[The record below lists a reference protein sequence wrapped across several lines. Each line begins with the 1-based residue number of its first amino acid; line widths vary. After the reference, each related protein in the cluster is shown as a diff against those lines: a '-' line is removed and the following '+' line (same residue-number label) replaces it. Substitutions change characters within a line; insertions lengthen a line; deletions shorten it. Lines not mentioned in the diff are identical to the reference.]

1 MVAADSEL
9 PPQSQLPLDGSSF
22 VGRHHELAEL
32 QQRFAAGERL
42 VTLVGAPGIGKTR
55 LALRYAE
62 QIDQAL
68 FVDLSS
74 AETLADVCGSLGSR
88 LGILFSDDTDL
99 VEHLGRAFSARGPS
113 LCVLDNFEQLL
124 NQAAGAL
131 ERWLAAAPE
140 LQLLVTSRER
150 LKVPGESLL
159 DLSPLPLPEEDA
171 DVEQVADAQAVQLL
185 LDRAP
190 RLRLTSSNSQTLVK
204 LVRELD
210 GLPLAIE
217 LAAARLGVMDPVQLL
232 ARLGQR
238 LDLLSRSDPSTG
250 PSSDSSRRRATLRA
264 ALDWSW
270 EALTEAEQRA
280 LSAASVFRGGFS
292 LEAFEGIAGADLGA
306 STHPLDVLQSLCE
319 KSLIR
324 TITAADRQ
332 LSTRF
337 MLFESVRAYAADQLK
352 DGGATTRRHAQYFTA
367 ACGERLKE
375 LEGNSERPGTKA
387 EDFVALEWLAAELN
401 NILLAGE
408 TLITSTSSADIQQR
422 LYLALGAGAVLS
434 RRGPPARYLSLIE
447 AAIHHASYIAA
458 PPALVARAELERAR
472 MLQRL
477 GRMAEARDGLQSA
490 LDRLAETQDA
500 QLLAD
505 LKTEL
510 GVLEQASGNL
520 DAAEQAFR
528 SALELLEPA
537 QRGARARALAG
548 LGLLRHS
555 QGRLDEAFAGYDAA
569 LVLAK
574 GAGAHAL
581 EASLCRDLGTLRMQ
595 QRRFEE
601 AREYFKRALDLHRT
615 HDAESL
621 SDGTLVGII
630 EGNLGILEQE
640 LGQFEAAAKHFRRGL
655 RAVRRAG
662 SLLLEGH
669 LLGYFGALRHER
681 ARQLGDT
688 EEIDSAREH
697 YKSSLL
703 ILRGIGD
710 RRQEGVFSAALGA
723 LEAEQGRLAAARE
736 AFSSATEV
744 LEPLGDAGLVLA
756 LELHRAHLDLAL
768 ARDAKPK
775 EQAALRASADSRLA
789 AALAP
794 QHTTLLSQSDDARF
808 ALRLLQLSL
817 SHDAVVFRGES
828 GLLDLP
834 GSEQMDLSARQPL
847 RRIVAALI
855 EQRLTGPGVSLS
867 QDQLI
872 EAGWPGERMTPF
884 AAQNRLKVALSTLRK
899 LGLRELLL
907 RDEQGYLLDPGVPAR
922 IEA

>member
-22 VGRHHELAEL
+22 VGRNQELAEL
-32 QQRFAAGERL
+32 QRRFAAGERL

-62 QIDQAL
+62 HFDQAL

-88 LGILFSDDTDL
+88 LGILFSDDADL

-124 NQAAGAL
+124 NQAGPAL
-131 ERWLAAAPE
+131 ERWLEVAPD
-140 LQLLVTSRER
+140 LRLLVTSRER
-150 LKVPGESLL
+150 LKLQGESLL
-159 DLSPLPLPEEDA
+159 EVSPLPLPDEDA
-171 DVEQVADAQAVQLL
+171 NVEQVADAEAVQLL

-190 RLRLTSSNSQTLVK
+190 RLRLTNTNSQTLVK

-238 LDLLSRSDPSTG
+238 LDLLSRGGTAG
-250 PSSDSSRRRATLRA
+250 PSSDSTRRRATLRA

-270 EALTEAEQRA
+270 EALSDAEQRA

-306 STHPLDVLQSLCE
+306 GTHALDVLQSLCE

-337 MLFESVRAYAADQLK
+337 MLFESVRAYAAEQLK
-352 DGGATTRRHAQYFTA
+352 DGGATTRRHAQYFTV
-367 ACGERLKE
+367 ACGERLRE

-434 RRGPPARYLSLIE
+434 RRGPPARYLALIE

-520 DAAEQAFR
+520 DAAEQAFQ
-528 SALELLEPA
+528 SALELLGPA

-581 EASLCRDLGTLRMQ
+581 EASLCRDLGILRLQ
-595 QRRFEE
+595 QRRFDE

-630 EGNLGILEQE
+630 EGNLGIVEQE

-681 ARQLGDT
+681 ARQLGDV

-723 LEAEQGRLAAARE
+723 LEAEQGRLEAARE
-736 AFSSATEV
+736 AFASASEV
-744 LEPLGDAGLVLA
+744 LEPLGDPGLVLA
-756 LELHRAHLDLAL
+756 LDLHRAHLELAL

-775 EQAALRASADSRLA
+775 EQVALRASADARLA
-789 AALAP
+789 TALAP
-794 QHTTLLSQSDDARF
+794 QHATLLSQSDDARF

-847 RRIVAALI
+847 RRIVSALI
-855 EQRLTGPGVSLS
+855 EQRLTQPGVSLS

>member
-1 MVAADSEL
+1 MYAADSDL
-9 PPQSQLPLDGSSF
+9 PPESQLPLDGSTF
-22 VGRHHELAEL
+22 VGRSAELVELAR
-32 QQRFAAGERL
+32 RFGGGDRL

-62 QIDQAL
+62 QLPQAL

-74 AETLADVCGSLGSR
+74 AETLNDVCGNLGSR

-99 VEHLGRAFSARGPS
+99 VEHLGRAFAARGPS
-113 LCVLDNFEQLL
+113 LCVLDNFEQLV
-124 NQAAGAL
+124 NQAGEAL
-131 ERWLAAAPE
+131 ERWLGAAPD

-150 LKVPGESLL
+150 LRLPGESVLEL
-159 DLSPLPLPEEDA
+159 EPLPLPDEDV
-171 DVEQVADAQAVQLL
+171 DVEVIAEAEAVQLL

-190 RLRLTSSNSQTLVK
+190 RLRLSASNAQTLAR

-232 ARLGQR
+232 SRLGQR
-238 LDLLSRSDPSTG
+238 LDLLSRSGASPDST
-250 PSSDSSRRRATLRA
+250 RRRATLRA

-270 EALTEAEQRA
+270 EALSEEEQRA

-292 LEAFEGIAGADLGA
+292 LEAFEGVATDASL
-306 STHPLDVLQSLCE
+306 STHALDVLQSLCE

-324 TITAADRQ
+324 TITTSDRQ

-337 MLFESVRAYAADQLK
+337 MLFESVRAYAAEQLK
-352 DGGATTRRHAQYFTA
+352 DGGATTRRHAQFFTA

-375 LEGNSERPGTKA
+375 LEGNSERPGAKA
-387 EDFVALEWLAAELN
+387 EDFVALEWLAAELE

-434 RRGPPARYLSLIE
+434 RRGPPARYLALIE
-447 AAIHHASYIAA
+447 AAIHHASYTSA
-458 PPALVARAELERAR
+458 PPGLVARAELERAR

-490 LDRLAETQDA
+490 LARLAETQDA
-500 QLLAD
+500 QLLAE

-520 DAAEQAFR
+520 DHAEAAFT
-528 SALELLEPA
+528 SALELLGPA

-555 QGRLDEAFAGYDAA
+555 QGRLDEAFAGYDEA

-595 QRRFEE
+595 QRRFDE
-601 AREYFKRALDLHRT
+601 AREYFQRALDLHRT

-640 LGQFEAAAKHFRRGL
+640 LGHFDYAGKHFGRAL

-669 LLGYFGALRHER
+669 LLGYYGALRHER
-681 ARQLGDT
+681 ARQRGDA
-688 EEIDSAREH
+688 EEVERAREQ

-723 LEAEQGRLAAARE
+723 LEAEQRRLEAAQE
-736 AFSSATEV
+736 AFESAAEV
-744 LEPLGDAGLVLA
+744 LEPLGDAGLILA

-768 ARDAKPK
+768 AK
-775 EQAALRASADSRLA
+775 EAPAQQQAALRASADARLA
-789 AALAP
+789 KALAP
-794 QHTTLLSQSDDARF
+794 EHDAVLSQSDDARF

-817 SHDAVVFRGES
+817 SHDAVIFRGTT
-828 GLLDLP
+828 GLLELP
-834 GSEQMDLSARQPL
+834 GSGQLDLSARQPL
-847 RRIVAALI
+847 RRIAVALI
-855 EQRLTGPGVSLS
+855 EKRLTQPAVSMS
-867 QDQLI
+867 QEQLI

-907 RDEQGYLLDPGVPAR
+907 RDDHGYHLDPGVPAR
-922 IEA
+922 IEG

>member
-1 MVAADSEL
+1 MVAADSDL
-9 PPQSQLPLDGSSF
+9 PPESQLPLDGSSF
-22 VGRHHELAEL
+22 VGRSAELAEL
-32 QQRFAAGERL
+32 ARCFGAGQRL
-42 VTLVGAPGIGKTR
+42 LTLVGAPGIGKTR

-62 QIDQAL
+62 QLPQAL

-74 AETLADVCGSLGSR
+74 ADTLADACGTLGSR
-88 LGILFSDDTDL
+88 LGVLFSDDTDL
-99 VEHLGRAFSARGPS
+99 VDHLGRAFAARGPS

-124 NQAAGAL
+124 NQAGDAL
-131 ERWLAAAPE
+131 QRWLAAAPA

-150 LKVPGESLL
+150 LRLEGESVLEL
-159 DLSPLPLPEEDA
+159 APLPLPEEDV
-171 DVEQVADAQAVQLL
+171 DVESAADAEAVQLL

-190 RLRLTSSNSQTLVK
+190 RLRLTSGNASTLAR

-217 LAAARLGVMDPVQLL
+217 LAAARLGVMDPAQLL
-232 ARLGQR
+232 SRLGQR
-238 LDLLSRSDPSTG
+238 LDLLSRSG
-250 PSSDSSRRRATLRA
+250 PASDSTRRRATLRA

-270 EALTEAEQRA
+270 EALKEEEQAA

-292 LEAFEGIAGADLGA
+292 LEAFEGVAGADLGT
-306 STHPLDVLQSLCE
+306 STHALDVLQSLCE

-324 TITAADRQ
+324 TTTRSDRQ

-337 MLFESVRAYAADQLK
+337 VLFESVRAYAAEKLK
-352 DGGATTRRHAQYFTA
+352 DGGATTRRHAQFFTT
-367 ACGERLKE
+367 ACGERLRE
-375 LEGNSERPGTKA
+375 LEGNSERLGAKA
-387 EDFVALEWLAAELN
+387 EDFVALEWLASELD

-434 RRGPPARYLSLIE
+434 RRGPPARYLALIE
-447 AAIHHASYIAA
+447 AAIHHASYTSA

-477 GRMAEARDGLQSA
+477 GRMAEAREGLQSA
-490 LDRLAETQDA
+490 IARLAETQDP

-520 DAAEQAFR
+520 EAAELAFN
-528 SALELLEPA
+528 SALALLSPTH
-537 QRGARARALAG
+537 RGAQSRALAG

-581 EASLCRDLGTLRMQ
+581 EASLCRDLGTLRLQ
-595 QRRFEE
+595 QRRFDE
-601 AREYFKRALDLHRT
+601 AREYFQRALDLHRT

-640 LGQFEAAAKHFRRGL
+640 LGHFESAAKHFRRAL

-669 LLGYFGALRHER
+669 LLGYFGALLHER
-681 ARQLGDT
+681 ARQLGDA
-688 EEIDSAREH
+688 EAVDQAREH

-723 LEAEQGRLAAARE
+723 LEAEQGRLEAARE
-736 AFSSATEV
+736 ALEGASEV
-744 LEPLGDAGLVLA
+744 LLPLGDAGLLLA

-768 ARDAKPK
+768 AQGASPK
-775 EQAALRASADSRLA
+775 EQVALRESADARLA
-789 AALAP
+789 SALAP
-794 QHTTLLSQSDDARF
+794 AREAVLSQSDDARF

-817 SHDAVVFRGES
+817 SHDAVIFRGAS

-834 GSEQMDLSARQPL
+834 GDQQVDLSARQPL
-847 RRIVAALI
+847 RRIVLALI
-855 EQRLTGPGVSLS
+855 EARFTQPGVSLT

-907 RDEQGYLLDPGVPAR
+907 RDEQGYHLDPGVPAR
-922 IEA
+922 IEM

>member
-1 MVAADSEL
+1 MVAADSDL

-22 VGRHHELAEL
+22 VGRHAEL
-32 QQRFAAGERL
+32 SELTRRFSTGERL

-62 QIDQAL
+62 QLPQAL

-99 VEHLGRAFSARGPS
+99 VDHLGRAFAARGPS

-124 NQAAGAL
+124 TQAGAAL
-131 ERWLAAAPE
+131 ERWLSAAPD

-150 LKVPGESLL
+150 LKLAPESVLEIH
-159 DLSPLPLPEEDA
+159 PLPIPDLDV
-171 DVEQVADAQAVQLL
+171 DVELIAEAEAVQLL

-190 RLRLTSSNSQTLVK
+190 RLRLTSSNAQTLSK

-238 LDLLSRSDPSTG
+238 LDLLGRSGPPSE
-250 PSSDSSRRRATLRA
+250 SSRRQATLRA

-270 EALTEAEQRA
+270 EALSDAEKRA

-292 LEAFEGIAGADLGA
+292 LEAFEGIAGEELGPA
-306 STHPLDVLQSLCE
+306 NLAVDVLQSLCE
-319 KSLIR
+319 RSLIR
-324 TITAADRQ
+324 TITTSDRQ

-337 MLFESVRAYAADQLK
+337 MLFESVRAYASEQLK
-352 DGGATTRRHAQYFTA
+352 DGGATTRRHAQFFTT
-367 ACGERLKE
+367 ACGERLRE
-375 LEGNSERPGTKA
+375 LEGNSERPGAKA
-387 EDFVALEWLAAELN
+387 EDFVALEWLAAELEN
-401 NILLAGE
+401 VLLAGE

-434 RRGPPARYLSLIE
+434 RRGPPARYLALIE
-447 AAIHHASYIAA
+447 AAIHHASYTSA

-490 LDRLAETQDA
+490 LARLAETQDA

-505 LKTEL
+505 LHTEL

-520 DAAEQAFR
+520 EAAEQAFN
-528 SALELLEPA
+528 SSLSLLEPA

-555 QGRLDEAFAGYDAA
+555 QGRLEEAFSGYDQA
-569 LVLAK
+569 LVLAR

-581 EASLCRDLGTLRMQ
+581 EASLCRDLGTLRLQ
-595 QRRFEE
+595 QRRFDE
-601 AREYFKRALDLHRT
+601 AREYFRRALDLHRT

-640 LGQFEAAAKHFRRGL
+640 LGHFEPAAKHFRRGL

-681 ARQLGDT
+681 ARQLGDA
-688 EEIDSAREH
+688 EEIERAREH

-723 LEAEQGRLAAARE
+723 LEAEQGRLEAARE
-736 AFSSATEV
+736 AFESASEV

-756 LELHRAHLDLAL
+756 LDLHRAHLELAL
-768 ARDAKPK
+768 ARDATPK
-775 EQAALRASADSRLA
+775 EQIALRASADARLA
-789 AALAP
+789 SAQAP
-794 QHTTLLSQSDDARF
+794 QRAEVLSQSDDARF

-817 SHDAVVFRGES
+817 SHDAVSFQGAS

-834 GSEQMDLSARQPL
+834 GSEQVDLSARQPL
-847 RRIVAALI
+847 RRIVIALI
-855 EQRLTGPGVSLS
+855 EQRLTQPGASLS

-907 RDEQGYLLDPGVPAR
+907 RDELGYHLDPGVPAR
-922 IEA
+922 IEV